1 MSSLSSAG
9 STVRERT
16 TDIRARLARRKAL
29 KPLLKELLVRDPYN
43 LPAELLQHILTW
55 VGYDLIHNFP
65 GEYYYQTD
73 QLWDPD
79 PGRPL
84 PDPGRNR
91 DPVYTGQN
99 TIGGTAPRRS
109 ATLVRVGTELR
120 FELIARPERES
131 DSESE
136 TIDPANQFS
145 ILGTN

>member
-1 MSSLSSAG
+1 MSSLSAAG
-9 STVRERT
+9 STTRERT

-29 KPLLKELLVRDPYN
+29 KPLLKGLLVRDPYN
-43 LPAELLQHILTW
+43 LPAELLPHILTW

>member
-1 MSSLSSAG
+1 MSSLSAAG
-9 STVRERT
+9 STTAQRT

-29 KPLLKELLVRDPYN
+29 KPLLKGLLVRDPYN
-43 LPAELLQHILTW
+43 LPAELLPHILTW

-84 PDPGRNR
+84 PDPGR
-91 DPVYTGQN
+91 
-99 TIGGTAPRRS
+99 
-109 ATLVRVGTELR
+109 
-120 FELIARPERES
+120 PERES

-145 ILGTN
+145 ILGTS

>member
-1 MSSLSSAG
+1 MNDLRRARNLG
-9 STVRERT
+9 RRPTRART
-16 TDIRARLARRKAL
+16 TDIRARQARRKVL
-29 KPLLKELLVRDPYN
+29 KPLLRELFLRDPYN
-43 LPAELLQHILTW
+43 LPEELLPHVLAC

-79 PGRPL
+79 PGRP
-84 PDPGRNR
+84 
-91 DPVYTGQN
+91 
-99 TIGGTAPRRS
+99 
-109 ATLVRVGTELR
+109 
-120 FELIARPERES
+120 ERES

>member
-1 MSSLSSAG
+1 MSSLSAAG
-9 STVRERT
+9 STTAQRT

-29 KPLLKELLVRDPYN
+29 KPLLKGLLVRDPYN
-43 LPAELLQHILTW
+43 LPAELLPHILTW

-84 PDPGRNR
+84 PDPGRRRPVRPVRSTRNR
-91 DPVYTGQN
+91 
-99 TIGGTAPRRS
+99 A
-109 ATLVRVGTELR
+109 LVRVGTELR

>member
-1 MSSLSSAG
+1 MSSQYREYDIRRARARE
-9 STVRERT
+9 VRTRAIT
-16 TDIRARLARRKAL
+16 TDLRTRQARRKAL
-29 KPLLKELLVRDPYN
+29 KPLLRDLLVRDPYN
-43 LPAELLQHILTW
+43 LPAELLPHILTW
-55 VGYDLIHNFP
+55 VGYDLIHNFS

-84 PDPGRNR
+84 PDPGRRRPVRSTRNR
-91 DPVYTGQN
+91 
-99 TIGGTAPRRS
+99 A
-109 ATLVRVGTELR
+109 LVRVGTELR

>member
-1 MSSLSSAG
+1 MNDLRRARILG
-9 STVRERT
+9 RRPTRART
-16 TDIRARLARRKAL
+16 TDIRARQARRKVL
-29 KPLLKELLVRDPYN
+29 KPLLRELFLRDPYN
-43 LPAELLQHILTW
+43 LPEELLPHILTW

-65 GEYYYQTD
+65 TSCTYSVTYQTGNYCYQTD

-84 PDPGRNR
+84 PDPG
-91 DPVYTGQN
+91 
-99 TIGGTAPRRS
+99 
-109 ATLVRVGTELR
+109 
-120 FELIARPERES
+120 RPERES